1 MIAYIALG
9 SNLGDREKYLRKAV
23 KEITKENEILA
34 YSSLYETEPVGY
46 KNQGWFLNAVIKIQ
60 TSLSAEQLLQ
70 SLLTI
75 EKKLER
81 TRIIKNGPRT
91 IDLDML
97 FYDSEIIQVD
107 DLEIPH
113 PRLQDRSFVLIP
125 LNEIA
130 AQFIHPRLQKTV
142 SNILSELQD
151 QNEVHLYKKHWV

>member
-46 KNQGWFLNAVIKIQ
+46 ENQGWFLNAVIKIE
-60 TSLSAEQLLQ
+60 TSFSAEQLLQ

>member
-46 KNQGWFLNAVIKIQ
+46 ENQGWFLNAVIKIE
-60 TSLSAEQLLQ
+60 TSFSAEQLLQ
-70 SLLTI
+70 SLLVI

-81 TRIIKNGPRT
+81 TRIIKNGQRT

-97 FYDSEIIQVD
+97 CYDSEIIQVD